1 MPPRPPQL
9 PALLHPEWS
18 WLRQAIQTTVAAV
31 VSYLVAVALQL
42 PQAFWAVMTAIIVV
56 QASVGAALGQALDRL
71 IGTILGAAVGGLLV
85 TTLSANRVVLLAL
98 AVFVLS
104 YVAAVRPS
112 LRLATVTAAIVIMS
126 DQMLGSPIAA
136 AVDRVAE
143 ISLGA
148 AIAVAVALLL
158 FPAHAGSALAEQ
170 VSKTMPLFAE
180 HLQSTI
186 DAVLGRPLP
195 PDDFRQRNATIR
207 AAVRAGDLLAD
218 ASRAELAGRLSR
230 HADPVAVLQAVRR
243 LWHSLLSAARASR
256 VALPVNLVE
265 PLAPALTKFGAAA
278 ESVMTDL
285 CALYQGRAVTPDFT
299 RLELAQGDLDEAVSA
314 LRATGV
320 FRTVPTDQ
328 AARLFTLLF
337 ALGQTAENL
346 HDVADRYSDL
356 TANGVVP
363 ATPESPVGQ

>member
-1 MPPRPPQL
+1 
-9 PALLHPEWS
+9 LLQPEWS
-18 WLRQAIQTTVAAV
+18 WVRQAIQTTVAAV
-31 VSYLVAVALQL
+31 LSYLVALTLQL

-71 IGTILGAAVGGLLV
+71 IGTILGAAVGAVLV
-85 TTLSANRVVLLAL
+85 TTMSANRTMLLAL
-98 AVFVLS
+98 AVFGLS
-104 YVAAVRPS
+104 YVAAARPS

-148 AIAVAVALLL
+148 AIAVAVTLLL
-158 FPAHAGSALAEQ
+158 FPARAGSALAEQ
-170 VSKTMPLFAE
+170 VSKTMPLFAD

-186 DAVLGRPLP
+186 DAALGKPLP
-195 PDDFRQRNATIR
+195 VDDFRKRNATIR
-207 AAVRAGDLLAD
+207 AAVRAGDLLAE

-230 HADPVAVLQAVRR
+230 HADPAAVLQAVRR

-256 VALPVNLVE
+256 VALPANLVE
-265 PLAPALTKFGAAA
+265 PLAPALSQFAAA
-278 ESVMTDL
+278 AQSVMTDL
-285 CALYQGRAVTPDFT
+285 DARYRGSTVTPDFT
-299 RLELAQGDLDEAVSA
+299 RLEMAQGDLDAAVSA
-314 LRATGV
+314 LRATGI
-320 FRTVPTDQ
+320 FRSVPTDQ

-356 TANGVVP
+356 SATGVAP
-363 ATPESPVGQ
+363 AMAQSPPGP